1 MLTVPS
7 SIFGKA
13 VGGLEVIH
21 SIEQVPVDKND
32 KPWDPVIMH
41 SLECSSSRSRGVAEW
56 LRCCSASE

>member
-1 MLTVPS
+1 MLTVPA

-41 SLECSSSRSRGVAEW
+41 SLECS
-56 LRCCSASE
+56 